1 MKYSRRNFLN
11 LIKKNFEELTI
22 NMTLKLKYLLNAFPV
37 RSGIRQGFQSS
48 LLLNS
53 IQEILSITIG
63 IKRNKRHRDWEEVSG
78 AVYICR

>member
-22 NMTLKLKYLLNAFPV
+22 NMTLKLKYLLNVFPV
-37 RSGIRQGFQSS
+37 RLGIRQGFQSS
-48 LLLNS
+48 LLLNL
-53 IQEILSITIG
+53 IQESLSITKG
-63 IKRNKRHRDWEEVSG
+63 IKRNKSHKDWKEISA